1 MAEEVQGIAPERHS
15 ILRGNNDDPAE
26 KNAARVETRI
36 RNYELTY
43 AAHQSKVDEIAS
55 LLNPI
60 RSAMTMV
67 KQRKISQLKKSG
79 YTRKLKATDFDDLE
93 FRCGFDGLFS
103 RRRWKSIEIPVDAV
117 LATWRAKAVRIGWT
131 HIRELDVTHEER
143 HRLYRLNKA
152 GRFWDVEG
160 LAAHILARNPFP
172 VFRFTRTIHNDGI
185 VLARK
190 KNGGSAFDYWLE
202 IRGFTGHDISIPIV
216 NNPYVLE
223 KFSEAHKVSTT
234 AKIVIDRDGDLHIHQ
249 PMEFA
254 NPSMRKTG
262 DTLGI
267 DWGLVNTISTSDGRT
282 LGRDLYPW
290 LKKIDAQVTQLQ
302 SRLQR
307 QGMKPHQSTR
317 FRRFQHRIVATV
329 KNKLVESLDFRG
341 TKLGMKLNRIISRA
355 GRAEMSR
362 RTREMPERYGI
373 EIVEV
378 NPAYTSQEC
387 SECHYTHKTNRVG
400 ERFVCGF
407 CGHSAHADVNA
418 ARNIRFRGENPHLFG
433 RFDTKGK
440 ILSTLAALHEASIQ
454 RRLQYGY
461 S

>member
-1 MAEEVQGIAPERHS
+1 MQPWPHGA
-15 ILRGNNDDPAE
+15 
-26 KNAARVETRI
+26 K
-36 RNYELTY
+36 
-43 AAHQSKVDEIAS
+43 
-55 LLNPI
+55 
-60 RSAMTMV
+60 
-67 KQRKISQLKKSG
+67 
-79 YTRKLKATDFDDLE
+79 
-93 FRCGFDGLFS
+93 
-103 RRRWKSIEIPVDAV
+103 
-117 LATWRAKAVRIGWT
+117 KAVRIGRT
-131 HIRELDVTHEER
+131 HIRELDVTDEER
-143 HRLYRLNKA
+143 RRLYRLNKA
-152 GRFWDVEG
+152 GQFWDVEG
-160 LAAHILARNPFP
+160 LAAHILTRNPFP
-172 VFRFTRTIHNDGI
+172 VFRFTRMIHNDGT

-190 KNGGSAFDYWLE
+190 KNARSTFDYWLE
-202 IRGFTGHDISIPIV
+202 VRGFTGHDISIPIV

-223 KFSEAHKVSTT
+223 KFFEAHKVSTT
-234 AKIVIDRDGDLHIHQ
+234 AKIVVDRDGKLHIHQ

-254 NPSMRKTG
+254 NPPMRKTG

-267 DWGLVNTISTSDGRT
+267 DWGLINTISTSDGRT

-290 LKKIDAQVTQLQ
+290 LKKIDTQVMQLQ

-307 QGMKPHQSTR
+307 QGVKLHQSTR
-317 FRRFQHRIVATV
+317 FRRFQHRIVTTV
-329 KNKLVESLDFRG
+329 KNKLGEILNSLADEDIRTFIVESLDFRG
-341 TKLGMKLNRIISRA
+341 TKLGRKLNRIITRA

-362 RTREMPERYGI
+362 RMREMPERYGI

-387 SECHYTHKTNRVG
+387 SECHYTHKTNRTG

-418 ARNIRFRGENPHLFG
+418 ARNIRFRGENPRLFD

-440 ILSTLAALHEASIQ
+440 ILSTLASLHEVSIQ

>member
-1 MAEEVQGIAPERHS
+1 M
-15 ILRGNNDDPAE
+15 
-26 KNAARVETRI
+26 
-36 RNYELTY
+36 
-43 AAHQSKVDEIAS
+43 
-55 LLNPI
+55 
-60 RSAMTMV
+60 
-67 KQRKISQLKKSG
+67 
-79 YTRKLKATDFDDLE
+79 
-93 FRCGFDGLFS
+93 
-103 RRRWKSIEIPVDAV
+103 
-117 LATWRAKAVRIGWT
+117 
-131 HIRELDVTHEER
+131 
-143 HRLYRLNKA
+143 
-152 GRFWDVEG
+152 
-160 LAAHILARNPFP
+160 AAHILARNPFP
-172 VFRFTRTIHNDGI
+172 VFRSTRTIHSDGA

-223 KFSEAHKVSTT
+223 KFSEAHKVSKT
-234 AKIVIDRDGDLHIHQ
+234 AKIVVDRDGNLHIHQ

-254 NPSMRKTG
+254 NPPMRKTG

-317 FRRFQHRIVATV
+317 FRYFQHRIVATV
-329 KNKLVESLDFRG
+329 KNKLGEILNSLADEDIRAFIVESLDFRG
-341 TKLGMKLNRIISRA
+341 TKLGRKLNRIISRA

-362 RTREMPERYGI
+362 RMREMPERYGI

-387 SECHYTHKTNRVG
+387 SECHYTHKTNRAG

-440 ILSTLAALHEASIQ
+440 ILSTLASLHEVSIQ
-454 RRLQYGY
+454 RRLQYGC